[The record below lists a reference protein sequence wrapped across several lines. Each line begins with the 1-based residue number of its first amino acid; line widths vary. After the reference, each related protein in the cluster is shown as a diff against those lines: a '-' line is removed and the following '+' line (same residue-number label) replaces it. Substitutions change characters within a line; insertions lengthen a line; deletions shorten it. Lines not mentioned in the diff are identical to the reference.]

1 MTNTPMR
8 LVSLQLRVLI
18 LLLPQEHEP
27 HIGDHGEQDAVL
39 PKKRSPVH
47 PRTVHGQERPYKLSY
62 YPRLDSFDYC
72 WCSCGAWPAS
82 SFLVLNTG
90 DFKCVPCWL
99 KLTDNVVRLWCVPEA
114 SNLEKRASADVHPE
128 CVAGAFP
135 EDVFFEHSRR
145 SPGSHCDDE
154 YPDEVGEPSAA
165 CTDPS
170 ASSRTHEPH
179 IGDHGE
185 QDAVLPK
192 KRSPVHPRT
201 VLGQERP
208 YKYVYC
214 DDEYPDEVGE
224 PSAACTDPSASSITH
239 EPHIGDHG
247 EQDAVFPMKRSPVHP
262 RTVHGLERPYKHVS
276 EIIVGGFDPHPPS
289 IKERPQCA
297 TGSVAARTLTRKVV
311 GVDAE
316 FYLTELHVSRAIAL
330 LEEGRTMRY
339 VGNDLGVAPSFI
351 YRLWKRYRETGE
363 YSRRR
368 GQGRKRKTTRLQ
380 DRYIVNCALQI
391 SEQTVRNRLLEANL
405 RSRRPVRAVRLTIQ
419 HRQARRQF
427 AQNHANW
434 QLRHWRPVLFT
445 DESRF
450 RLTRCDGRLRVYR
463 RPGERYSAAAVQE
476 YDKFG
481 CGSVMVWGGVS
492 LDERTDLVVV
502 PGRLCPQT
510 YIENVL
516 EDHVWPAAYGMGPD
530 FLLMQ
535 DNARPHTAA
544 ITSDYLRQQEIRVM
558 EWPSMSRDL
567 NPIEHIWDLLD
578 RRTRKRPIAPQTL
591 QQLTEALIEERE
603 RIPQEDIRRIIR
615 SMPRRCQAVIRAHG
629 GHTLLKVTKDEYSND
644 GMVWYGLWTRF
655 PHLDA
660 H

>member
-47 PRTVHGQERPYKLSY
+47 PRTVHGQERPYKLVCALLVETDCQCSAVMIAMTNT
-62 YPRLDSFDYC
+62 PMRLVS
-72 WCSCGAWPAS
+72 
-82 SFLVLNTG
+82 LQLRVLILLL
-90 DFKCVPCWL
+90 PQ
-99 KLTDNVVRLWCVPEA
+99 E
-114 SNLEKRASADVHPE
+114 
-128 CVAGAFP
+128 
-135 EDVFFEHSRR
+135 
-145 SPGSHCDDE
+145 
-154 YPDEVGEPSAA
+154 
-165 CTDPS
+165 
-170 ASSRTHEPH
+170 HEPH
-179 IGDHGE
+179 IGDYGE
-185 QDAVLPK
+185 QDAVLLK

-201 VLGQERP
+201 VHGQERP

-224 PSAACTDPSASSITH
+224 PSAACTDPSASSRTH
-239 EPHIGDHG
+239 EPHIGDYG
-247 EQDAVFPMKRSPVHP
+247 EQDAVLLKKRSPVHP
-262 RTVHGLERPYKHVS
+262 RTVHGQERPYKYVS

-289 IKERPQCA
+289 KKERPQCA
-297 TGSVAARTLTRKVV
+297 TGSVVARTLTRKVV
-311 GVDAE
+311 GVDAAY
-316 FYLTELHVSRAIAL
+316 YLTELHVSRAIAL
-330 LEEGRTMRY
+330 LEEGRTMHY
-339 VGNDLGVAPSFI
+339 VGNDLEVAPSVI

-363 YSRRR
+363 YSQRR

-380 DRYIVNCALQI
+380 DRYIVNCALRNRTTTARDLQNTLRTATGVEI

-450 RLTRCDGRLRVYR
+450 RLTRCDGRLRVNR

-481 CGSVMVWGGVS
+481 CGSVMVWSGVS

-516 EDHVWPAAYGMGPD
+516 EDHVWPAAY
-530 FLLMQ
+530 
-535 DNARPHTAA
+535 A

-558 EWPSMSRDL
+558 EWPSMSPDL

-578 RRTRKRPIAPQTL
+578 RRIRKRPIAPQTL
-591 QQLTEALIEERE
+591 QQLTEALIEEWE

-615 SMPRRCQAVIRAHG
+615 SMPRRCQAVIRAHV
-629 GHTLLKVTKDEYSND
+629 GHTRY
-644 GMVWYGLWTRF
+644 
-655 PHLDA
+655 
-660 H
+660 

>member
-39 PKKRSPVH
+39 PKKTSPVH
-47 PRTVHGQERPYKLSY
+47 PRTVH
-62 YPRLDSFDYC
+62 
-72 WCSCGAWPAS
+72 
-82 SFLVLNTG
+82 
-90 DFKCVPCWL
+90 
-99 KLTDNVVRLWCVPEA
+99 
-114 SNLEKRASADVHPE
+114 
-128 CVAGAFP
+128 
-135 EDVFFEHSRR
+135 
-145 SPGSHCDDE
+145 
-154 YPDEVGEPSAA
+154 
-165 CTDPS
+165 
-170 ASSRTHEPH
+170 
-179 IGDHGE
+179 
-185 QDAVLPK
+185 
-192 KRSPVHPRT
+192 
-201 VLGQERP
+201 GQERP

-224 PSAACTDPSASSITH
+224 PSAACTDPSASSRTH
-239 EPHIGDHG
+239 EPHIGDYG
-247 EQDAVFPMKRSPVHP
+247 EQDAVLLKKRSPVHP
-262 RTVHGLERPYKHVS
+262 RTVHGQERPYKYVYCDDEYPDEVGEPSAACTDPSASSRTHEPHIGDYGEQDAVLLKKRSPVHPRTVHGQERPYKYVS

-289 IKERPQCA
+289 KKERPQCA
-297 TGSVAARTLTRKVV
+297 TGSVVARTLTRKVV
-311 GVDAE
+311 GVDAAY
-316 FYLTELHVSRAIAL
+316 YLTELHVSRAIAL
-330 LEEGRTMRY
+330 LEEGRTMHY
-339 VGNDLGVAPSFI
+339 VGNDLEVAPSVI

-363 YSRRR
+363 YSQRR

-380 DRYIVNCALQI
+380 DRYIVNCALRNRTTTARDLQNTLRTATGVEI

-419 HRQARRQF
+419 HKQARRQF

-450 RLTRCDGRLRVYR
+450 RLTRCDGRLRVNR

-481 CGSVMVWGGVS
+481 CGSVMVWSGVS

-516 EDHVWPAAYGMGPD
+516 EDHVWPAAY
-530 FLLMQ
+530 
-535 DNARPHTAA
+535 
-544 ITSDYLRQQEIRVM
+544 DYLRQQEIRVM
-558 EWPSMSRDL
+558 EWPSMSPDL

-578 RRTRKRPIAPQTL
+578 RRIRKRPIAPQTL
-591 QQLTEALIEERE
+591 QQLTEALIEEWE

-629 GHTLLKVTKDEYSND
+629 GHTRY
-644 GMVWYGLWTRF
+644 
-655 PHLDA
+655 
-660 H
+660 